1 MGVVRGDEED
11 VWELLLHPLS
21 LSPPRRVSSGDEV
34 GVGKRRALVQRVT
47 RKGLHVKLHDGTT
60 VVVGRDSVTLLR
72 TAGEI
77 RRDADLSEVN
87 KKKPALP
94 RSARC
99 KNLLVRPIDK
109 VAAAAAPISPLGSW
123 KRTGRGKWTLCAITP
138 NRPKP
143 CPPCLGSDELEL
155 GRFLDAFDPT
165 TSTP

>member
-34 GVGKRRALVQRVT
+34 VVGKRRALVQRVT
-47 RKGLHVKLHDGTT
+47 RKRLHVKLHDGTA

-72 TAGEI
+72 TAAEI

-87 KKKPALP
+87 KKKPAPALP

-99 KNLLVRPIDK
+99 ENLRPIDK

-138 NRPKP
+138 TRPKP
-143 CPPCLGSDELEL
+143 CPPRLSSDELGE
-155 GRFLDAFDPT
+155 FLESLDPIP
-165 TSTP
+165 TP